1 LKGGK
6 KVSKIPIEISEIRK
20 SADGDTVKELADFLK
35 EKLEGVEVDMTGSE
49 IILSYGEERTLSRSY
64 LRTLLKKFLHRAE
77 LEDFRVIAGK
87 ENSFIVKEKK
97 LKGAEEE

>member
-1 LKGGK
+1 MLK
-6 KVSKIPIEISEIRK
+6 VPIEISEVRK
-20 SADGDTVKELADFLK
+20 SADGDTIKELADFLR

-49 IILSYGEERTLSRSY
+49 ITLSFDEEKAASRSY

-87 ENSFIVKEKK
+87 ESSFVIKEKK
-97 LKGAEEE
+97 LIGVEEE

>member
-35 EKLEGVEVDMTGSE
+35 EKLGVEVDMTGNE
-49 IILSYGEERTLSRSY
+49 IILSYEEEKTLSRSY
-64 LRTLLKKFLHRAE
+64 LRTLLRKFLHKAE

-87 ENSFIVKEKK
+87 EDSFIVKEKK

>member
-6 KVSKIPIEISEIRK
+6 RMPKIPIEISEMRK
-20 SADGDTVKELADFLK
+20 KADGDTVKELADFLK

-49 IILSYGEERTLSRSY
+49 VILSYEGEKTFSRSY
-64 LRTLLKKFLHRAE
+64 LRTLLRKFLHKAE

-87 ENSFIVKEKK
+87 ENSFVIKEKK
-97 LKGAEEE
+97 LIGVEEE